1 MEVNS
6 FIERKLT
13 KSKSKSRRRS
23 YNLSKSRKVN
33 SYNVVEPEK
42 IAIMLVG
49 IPGSGKT
56 GAKYKCATN
65 YPKTKFVN
73 IDPDEFLEHF
83 YNNDR
88 RQYHKAFKAAA
99 KLLDRTIEEG
109 RSLILD
115 GTGVNLFKNIDRL
128 YAEGYYI
135 SLCIN
140 LLDKE
145 TCKERAQSR
154 FEKTGRRPDFTYIN
168 TVHRKHK
175 ENIPLY
181 IESPK
186 VMDAFVF
193 SNDCEDGRR
202 RLICT
207 KWFGNCDMSKINML
221 Y

>member
-1 MEVNS
+1 MDINS
-6 FIERKLT
+6 FINK
-13 KSKSKSRRRS
+13 KFSKTRRRS
-23 YNLSKSRKVN
+23 FNVSKKSIN
-33 SYNVVEPEK
+33 NYDVEYPSK
-42 IAIMLVG
+42 IAIMMVG

-56 GAKYKCATN
+56 GAKYKCSTN

-83 YNNDR
+83 YENDR
-88 RQYHKAFKAAA
+88 RHYHKAFKAAA
-99 KLLDRTIEEG
+99 KLLDRTIAEG

-128 YAEGYYI
+128 HAEGYYI

-145 TCKERAQSR
+145 TCKVRAQSR
-154 FEKTGRRPDFTYIN
+154 FEKTGRRPNFSYIDM
-168 TVHRKHK
+168 VHAKHK
-175 ENIPLY
+175 VNIQLY
-181 IESPK
+181 LESPK

-202 RLICT
+202 KLICT
-207 KWFGNCDMSKINML
+207 KRLGNCNIEVINLL